1 MRDDQLHDTM
11 PDIPVLPP
19 AATTPP
25 LLDVDVGGCTHVGL
39 MRPKNEDNFH
49 VIQFGRYLRTLR
61 SSLPPGH
68 APEEDS
74 SPGHGFAVADGMGG
88 HAAGEVASRLALIV
102 LVEAALQT
110 PDWILG
116 RNDELLV
123 EVMQRTAQR
132 FQQVNRAVRVQAST
146 RPNLRNMGTTLSLA
160 LSLADALIVAHVG
173 DSRVYLFR
181 AGELHRLTRDHTMG
195 QRLADRDPTAATRLR
210 HVLTRCIGG
219 WAPGCEP
226 DVAQYRLAG
235 GDRLLLC
242 TDGLTD
248 MVDDAAIARELAR
261 GTSSDEACRSLV
273 QQALNCGGRDN
284 VTVVVATYHQ
294 QGASGAGPR
303 PTAPT

>member
-1 MRDDQLHDTM
+1 MKDDQSDDTI

-19 AATTPP
+19 AATTPV
-25 LLDVDVGGCTHVGL
+25 LLDVDVGGCTHAGL
-39 MRPKNEDNFH
+39 VRPKNEDNFH

-68 APEEDS
+68 APEENS

-102 LVEAALQT
+102 LVEVALQT

-116 RNDELLV
+116 RNDELLT
-123 EVMQRTAQR
+123 EVMQRTARR
-132 FQQVNRAVRVQAST
+132 FQQVNRAIREQSSS
-146 RPNLRNMGTTLSLA
+146 RPGLRNMGTTLSMA
-160 LSLADALIVAHVG
+160 MSLADALIVAHVG

-195 QRLADRDPTAATRLR
+195 QRLANRDPTAASRLR
-210 HVLTRCIGG
+210 HVLTRNIGG

-226 DVAQYRLAG
+226 DVVQYRLAD

-248 MVDDAAIARELAR
+248 MVDDAAITRELGR

-273 QQALNCGGRDN
+273 QQALNSGGRDN

-294 QGASGAGPR
+294 PGPSDGGTR
-303 PTAPT
+303 PAAPT